1 MRFAHL
7 SVVARDA
14 DRLAEF
20 YKRVFR
26 CEDLRPRATLS
37 GEKVSRGNG
46 VPNSE
51 IYSIWLTLP
60 GGEGPFLEIHQY
72 KETRDRPWQHVNE
85 PGYAHVAFEVEDIRT
100 IRDEIIRAGGHNQG
114 DITELGTVDARILA
128 VYMRDPEGNV
138 IELEEFR
145 PLQRPK
151 AQ

>member
-20 YKRVFR
+20 YKKVFGCKEIGSR
-26 CEDLRPRATLS
+26 KTIS

-60 GGEGPFLEIHQY
+60 GLERPFLEIHEY
-72 KETRDRPWQHVNE
+72 KQIKDRPLPLVDE
-85 PGYAHVAFEVEDIRT
+85 PGYGHVAFEVEDICA
-100 IRDEIIRAGGHNQG
+100 IRDEIVRAGGRDQG
-114 DITELGTVDARILA
+114 EITSLGPDDATFLA

-138 IELEEFR
+138 IELEEF
-145 PLQRPK
+145 
-151 AQ
+151 